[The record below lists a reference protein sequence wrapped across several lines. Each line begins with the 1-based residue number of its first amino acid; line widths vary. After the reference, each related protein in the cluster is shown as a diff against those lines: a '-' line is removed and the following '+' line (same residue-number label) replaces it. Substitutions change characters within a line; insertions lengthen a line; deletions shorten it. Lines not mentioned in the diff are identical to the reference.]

1 MSLKK
6 YVFCA
11 YLVVLHLRFFR
22 CWRLCSYASTSWIVA
37 AAMQPPLNMGQSLH
51 PLRRLFGQVG
61 CYRLPTVSEV
71 SHFDPCPFGCLW
83 SVKVQDCG
91 WQVAATFEGHTFLIF
106 SGRPKSSK
114 TKQPRICHYDSLS
127 ASDLFG
133 KKYENHMWNSIL
145 LGGKCNE
152 VNTRWDQEPVLILCL
167 RWQHPTIMPDD

>member
-1 MSLKK
+1 MYVKCLIIGVFEK
-6 YVFCA
+6 YVSCA

-37 AAMQPPLNMGQSLH
+37 AAMQPPLNMRVKVCTH
-51 PLRRLFGQVG
+51 FAG
-61 CYRLPTVSEV
+61 CLVKLGVTGCRQEV
-71 SHFDPCPFGCLW
+71 RCPILIHPFGCLW
-83 SVKVQDCG
+83 SVKVRDCG

-133 KKYENHMWNSIL
+133 KKTKTICVIQFSW
-145 LGGKCNE
+145 E
-152 VNTRWDQEPVLILCL
+152 VNATR
-167 RWQHPTIMPDD
+167 